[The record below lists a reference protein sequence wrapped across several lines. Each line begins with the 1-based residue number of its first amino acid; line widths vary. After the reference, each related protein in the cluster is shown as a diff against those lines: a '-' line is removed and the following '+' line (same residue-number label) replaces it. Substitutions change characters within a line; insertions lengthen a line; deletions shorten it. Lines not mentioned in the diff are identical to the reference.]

1 MKTFE
6 FVLKCSIKFY
16 YFSSNGGCQDC
27 KVYQGLFV
35 FTVQVQGWSCWCRS
49 WPISA
54 TYHTNIGLAVTVIFI
69 FGLGRCSCGLFWP
82 HTKQSAQVKKTAL
95 SPPCLPENLSQ
106 PSLTEVD
113 AEDNSGERCWSSPRP
128 ENHLWLSPVWTTTGD
143 VWVLLCP
150 LQNLIRG
157 HFQKSSYGC
166 SKQPSELNVSV
177 QIIKSSCLYQGLN
190 VMAWM
195 FWSLYICFCKC
206 L

>member
-6 FVLKCSIKFY
+6 FVLKCSIKFD

-54 TYHTNIGLAVTVIFI
+54 TYHTKIGLAVTVIFI

-95 SPPCLPENLSQ
+95 SPPCLPENMSEA
-106 PSLTEVD
+106 SLTEVD
-113 AEDNSGERCWSSPRP
+113 AEDNSGERCWSSPR
-128 ENHLWLSPVWTTTGD
+128 
-143 VWVLLCP
+143 
-150 LQNLIRG
+150 
-157 HFQKSSYGC
+157 KSSLTFPRLNDNWWC
-166 SKQPSELNVSV
+166 LSFTTPTPKFNPWTLSE
-177 QIIKSSCLYQGLN
+177 K
-190 VMAWM
+190 
-195 FWSLYICFCKC
+195 
-206 L
+206 